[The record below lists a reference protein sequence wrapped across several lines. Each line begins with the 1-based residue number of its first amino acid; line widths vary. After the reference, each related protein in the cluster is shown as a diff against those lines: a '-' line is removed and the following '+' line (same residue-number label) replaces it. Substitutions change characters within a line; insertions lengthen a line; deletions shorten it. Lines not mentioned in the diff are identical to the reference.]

1 MQIRKSITLD
11 EEIADELDEI
21 AKELNEK
28 KSHIIEKALT
38 YYFDFID
45 LQLSKKRLAEYEKG
59 NDKLIDAEKI
69 WKELGI

>member
-11 EEIADELDEI
+11 EEIADELNKV

-28 KSHIIEKALT
+28 KSHIIEKALI

-59 NDKLIDAEKI
+59 NDKLIDAEKV